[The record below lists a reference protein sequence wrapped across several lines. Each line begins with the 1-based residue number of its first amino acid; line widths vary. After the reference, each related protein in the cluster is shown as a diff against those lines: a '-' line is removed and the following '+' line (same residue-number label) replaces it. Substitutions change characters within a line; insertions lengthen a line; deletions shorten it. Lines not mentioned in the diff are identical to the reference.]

1 VRAEIVVT
9 NDPAGPAAERMLE
22 VVARGGHI
30 ALSGGSTPRKA
41 YEQAAAARDDWGGA
55 TLWFGDE
62 RCVPPEHEHSN
73 YRMVRE
79 ALLDRVGVA
88 PHVRRVLGEDDPRH
102 AADLYD
108 AALRADLPDG
118 SLDLALMGLGPDGH
132 TASLFPG
139 KPAVDERERMACAVP
154 EAGMEPYVPRVTMT
168 LPVFDAARE
177 VVFLVAGED
186 KADAVARAFGG
197 EPDPATPASLVAP
210 RSGALTVLLDPA
222 AAAKLEVS

>member
-9 NDPAGPAAERMLE
+9 SDPAGAAVERMLA
-22 VVARGGHI
+22 VVDRRGHI

-62 RCVPPEHEHSN
+62 RSVPPEHEHSN

-79 ALLDRVGVA
+79 ALLDRLAVA
-88 PHVRRVLGEDDPRH
+88 PHVQRILGEENPEH

-108 AALRADLPDG
+108 AALRADLPGG

-139 KPAVDERERMACAVP
+139 KPAVGERERVACAVP

-168 LPVFDAARE
+168 FPVFDAARE

-186 KADAVARAFGG
+186 KADAVARAFGAD
-197 EPDPATPASLVAP
+197 PDPATPASLVAP
-210 RSGALTVLLDPA
+210 HSGSLTVLLDPP
-222 AAAKLEVS
+222 AAAKLEGS